1 MKDDYNG
8 GGKRPVNLVSGGE
21 SFVVSLALALGLSG
35 LGRNSESA
43 EILFIDEG
51 FGSLDDDSIGDAM
64 NVLNSIQEANGLVGI
79 ISHVQ
84 VLQEQIPSKLRVE
97 KDKRGSHIVQTVG

>member
-1 MKDDYNG
+1 MSTVAQK
-8 GGKRPVNLVSGGE
+8 SGIKIE
-21 SFVVSLALALGLSG
+21 A
-35 LGRNSESA
+35 
-43 EILFIDEG
+43 LFIDEG

-84 VLQEQIPSKLRVE
+84 ILQDQIPSKLRVE
-97 KDKRGSHIVQTVG
+97 EDKGGSHIVQTIG